1 MNFYSTAIGLMQNT
15 LRTATPVV
23 LAALGCLLTDHV
35 GMMNIGV
42 DGMML
47 IGAFAAVM
55 GSWLL
60 GSWVMGL
67 AVALT
72 IGLLLGLLYGV
83 FVIKLKSDEF
93 IIGVALNVFAG
104 GLTTFLLRAMTGQT
118 GTFHAETAL
127 SVLPRFS
134 ADFLDRIPVIG
145 PLLNNNTLLVYVSW
159 LLVLVCWLLIYRTP
173 LGFWMR
179 SAGEHP
185 QSLRSAGKSPEKI
198 KYLAS
203 LLCGML
209 ACLAG
214 AHLSMGYLSTFS
226 ENMSNSR
233 GFIAVACVIF
243 GRSNPP
249 KVFLAALLFGFIDAL
264 GMRLQSPEMLQWLQP
279 FLSRFGLE
287 FKGVSSNLTSI
298 FPYVGTVLMMVF
310 VVWRTERRKRGTI
323 NR

>member
-1 MNFYSTAIGLMQNT
+1 MDFYSMAIGLMQNT

-60 GSWVMGL
+60 GSWVLGI
-67 AVALT
+67 AVALG
-72 IGLLLGLLYGV
+72 IGLVLGLLYGV

-118 GTFHAETAL
+118 GTFHAEGGL

-134 ADFLDRIPVIG
+134 LSFLDSIPVIG
-145 PLLNNNTLLVYVSW
+145 PLLNNNTLLVYISW
-159 LLVLVCWLLIYRTP
+159 LLVLACWLLIYRTP

-264 GMRLQSPEMLQWLQP
+264 GMRLQSV
-279 FLSRFGLE
+279 GI
-287 FKGVSSNLTSI
+287 SSNLTSI
-298 FPYVGTVLMMVF
+298 FPYVGTVLMMVL
-310 VVWRTERRKRGTI
+310 VVWRAERRKR
-323 NR
+323 RMSL

>member
-1 MNFYSTAIGLMQNT
+1 MNDFSSIFNIGLLQNT

-23 LAALGCLLTDHV
+23 LAALGCLMTDHV

-55 GSWLL
+55 GSWVC
-60 GSWVMGL
+60 GSWIMGL
-67 AVALT
+67 LFALGF
-72 IGLLLGLLYGV
+72 GLLLGLLYGV
-83 FVIKLKSDEF
+83 FVIKFKSDEF

-104 GLTTFLLRAMTGQT
+104 GLTTFLLRTLTGQS
-118 GTFHAETAL
+118 GTFHAPGGQL
-127 SVLPRFS
+127 STLPKLS
-134 ADFLDRIPVIG
+134 AGWLNSIPLLG
-145 PLLNNNTLLVYVSW
+145 DLLNNNTLLVYVSW
-159 LLVLVCWLLIYRTP
+159 ILVLLSWLLIYRTP
-173 LGFWMR
+173 LGFWLR

-185 QSLRSAGKSPEKI
+185 QSLRSAGRSPDKM

-209 ACLAG
+209 SGLAG
-214 AHLSMGYLSTFS
+214 AHLSLGYLSTFS

-264 GMRLQSPEMLQWLQP
+264 GMRLQSI
-279 FLSRFGLE
+279 GI
-287 FKGVSSNLTSI
+287 SSALTAI
-298 FPYVGTVLMMVF
+298 FPYVGTVLMMVLI
-310 VVWRTERRKRGTI
+310 VWRTERRKKRA
-323 NR
+323 

>member
-1 MNFYSTAIGLMQNT
+1 MDLYATIIGLMQNT

-60 GSWVMGL
+60 DSW
-67 AVALT
+67 A
-72 IGLLLGLLYGV
+72 LGLLVAMAVGLVLGLFYGV
-83 FVIKLKSDEF
+83 FVIKFKSDEF
-93 IIGVALNVFAG
+93 IIGVALNIFAG

-118 GTFHAETAL
+118 GTFHAPEGNL
-127 SVLPRFS
+127 STLPRFS
-134 ADFLDRIPVIG
+134 ADFLNGIPVLG
-145 PLLNNNTLLVYVSW
+145 DLLNNHTLLVYVSW
-159 LLVLVCWLLIYRTP
+159 ALVLVCWLLIYRTP

-185 QSLRSAGKSPEKI
+185 QSLRSAGKSPDAA
-198 KYLAS
+198 KYVAS
-203 LLCGML
+203 LLCGLL

-214 AHLSMGYLSTFS
+214 AHLSLGYLSTFS

-264 GMRLQSPEMLQWLQP
+264 GMRLQSVGIAA
-279 FLSRFGLE
+279 S
-287 FKGVSSNLTSI
+287 LTSI
-298 FPYVGTVLMMVF
+298 FPYIGTVLMMVL
-310 VVWRTERRKRGTI
+310 VVWRGERRKR
-323 NR
+323 RLAR

>member
-1 MNFYSTAIGLMQNT
+1 MDFYSMAIGLMQNT

-55 GSWLL
+55 GSWLT
-60 GSWVMGL
+60 GTWVLGL
-67 AVALT
+67 AIALT
-72 IGLLLGLLYGV
+72 IGLLLGLFYGV
-83 FVIKLKSDEF
+83 FVIKFKSDEF
-93 IIGVALNVFAG
+93 IIGVALNIFAG

-118 GTFHAETAL
+118 GTFHAPGGNL

-134 ADFLDRIPVIG
+134 ASFLDSIPVIG
-145 PLLNNNTLLVYVSW
+145 PLLNNNTLLVYVAW
-159 LLVLVCWLLIYRTP
+159 VLVLACWLLIYRTP

-209 ACLAG
+209 ACMAG

-264 GMRLQSPEMLQWLQP
+264 GMRLQSV
-279 FLSRFGLE
+279 GI
-287 FKGVSSNLTSI
+287 SSSLTSI
-298 FPYVGTVLMMVF
+298 FPYVGTVLMMVL
-310 VVWRTERRKRGTI
+310 VIWRAEQKKKKLSA
-323 NR
+323 

>member
-1 MNFYSTAIGLMQNT
+1 MDLYSMAMGLLQNT

-60 GSWVMGL
+60 GSWMLGV
-67 AVALT
+67 AVALGV
-72 IGLLLGLLYGV
+72 GLVLGLIYGV
-83 FVIKLKSDEF
+83 FVIKLGSDEF

-118 GTFHAETAL
+118 GSFHAPDGKL

-134 ADFLDRIPVIG
+134 WEWLNRIPVLG
-145 PLLNNNTLLVYVSW
+145 PLLNNHTLLVYVSW
-159 LLVLVCWLLIYRTP
+159 LLVLACWLLVYRTP

-185 QSLRSAGKSPEKI
+185 QSLRSAGKSPEGI

-214 AHLSMGYLSTFS
+214 AHLSMGYLTTFS

-264 GMRLQSPEMLQWLQP
+264 GLRIQS
-279 FLSRFGLE
+279 FN
-287 FKGVSSNLTSI
+287 VSSNLTSLA
-298 FPYVGTVLMMVF
+298 PYLATVIMMVW
-310 VVWRTERRKRGTI
+310 VVWRKERRQWRQAKQER
-323 NR
+323 

>member
-1 MNFYSTAIGLMQNT
+1 MDFYSMAIGLMQNT

-67 AVALT
+67 AVALGV
-72 IGLLLGLLYGV
+72 GLVLGLLYGV
-83 FVIKLKSDEF
+83 FVIKFGSDEF
-93 IIGVALNVFAG
+93 IIGVALNIFAG
-104 GLTTFLLRAMTGQT
+104 GLTTFLLRAMTGQS
-118 GTFHAETAL
+118 GTFHAPGGNL

-134 ADFLDRIPVIG
+134 AAFLDRIPIIG

-159 LLVLVCWLLIYRTP
+159 VLVLACWLLIYRTP

-264 GMRLQSPEMLQWLQP
+264 GMRLQSV
-279 FLSRFGLE
+279 GIA
-287 FKGVSSNLTSI
+287 SSLTSI
-298 FPYVGTVLMMVF
+298 FPYVGTVLMMVL
-310 VVWRTERRKRGTI
+310 VVWRAERRKRKQ
-323 NR
+323 RA